1 MEVPTG
7 LSSQQEMI
15 YKAAYKVSES
25 FPLEYWMEKD
35 LKEEFA
41 DEFFKAI
48 AEQGFLGLV
57 IPEEYGGSG
66 YGLSELAAAIEGL
79 VRGGAGMA
87 GVWYIML
94 TEIFLALPITRF
106 GTEEQKERYLPR
118 IADGRLQG
126 ALALTEPDV
135 GSDTLSLKTRAE
147 AEGDGYRITGRKVFI
162 SGLDK
167 AGAFIIVTRTSDPL
181 PGKRWHGIT
190 LFVAELPSDAVRY
203 NPIPKHGINYSHSH
217 EVYIDGLYLDREAV
231 LGPLDGGWHV
241 LLDILNPERIGFAV
255 GAVSIGYLALSKAV
269 EYAKERVVFGRR
281 IGSFQA
287 IQHSLAKSYAQLEG
301 ARLLAYRAAETYDGV
316 SPPKDPRSYEEVTG
330 RASLLREV
338 GRESNIAKYMAV
350 ESGIEAVYW
359 AMQTFGGYGYARE
372 FHVERWWREINL
384 LRLAP
389 VTQQLAL
396 NFIARHVLGLP
407 RE

>member
-1 MEVPTG
+1 MEIPKG
-7 LSSQQEMI
+7 FDGHQEMI
-15 YKAAYKVSES
+15 FKSAYKLSQKY
-25 FPLEYWMEKD
+25 PLEYWMEKD
-35 LKEEFA
+35 LREEFA
-41 DEFFKAI
+41 GEFYSELS
-48 AEQGFLGLV
+48 EQGFMGLV

-66 YGLSELAAAIEGL
+66 YGLKELGAAIEGL

-94 TEIFLALPITRF
+94 TEIFLAIPIVRY
-106 GTEEQKERYLPR
+106 GTEDQKERYLPR
-118 IADGRLQG
+118 IAEGDLQG

-135 GSDTLSLKTRAE
+135 GSDTLSIKTRAVE
-147 AEGDGYRITGRKVFI
+147 EGDGYTIYGRKVFI

-167 AGAFIIVTRTSDPL
+167 AGVFIVVARTSEPIH
-181 PGKRWHGIT
+181 GRRWHGIT
-190 LFVAELPSDAVRY
+190 LFIAEKGDGVKYS
-203 NPIPKHGINYSHSH
+203 PIPKHGINYSHSH
-217 EVYIDGLYLDREAV
+217 EVYIEGLKVSRDSI

-241 LLDILNPERIGFAV
+241 LLDILNPERIGFSI
-255 GAVSIGYLALSKAV
+255 GAVSIGYLAISKAV
-269 EYAKERVVFGRR
+269 EYAKNRVVFGRR

-287 IQHSLAKSYAQLEG
+287 IQHSLAKSYAYLEG
-301 ARLLAYRAAETYDGV
+301 ARELAYKAAASYD
-316 SPPKDPRSYEEVTG
+316 SIPPPRDPKDYEEVVS
-330 RASLLREV
+330 RSNLLKGV
-338 GRESNIAKYMAV
+338 GRDTNIAKYVSV
-350 ESGIEAVYW
+350 ESAIEAVYW

-396 NFIARHVLGLP
+396 NYIARHVLGLP